1 MPKRLVSKVVLL
13 CCFCFLLSSRM
24 NVKANS
30 SSVQVSVDKSAA
42 TVTVTVTDA
51 SLSGKEVSIIC
62 YDPSWNGAQTDW
74 SVKSGHVAYLGQRK
88 LGTPATFTF
97 RLNSKVAEGNYTLVL
112 GADGKKVEQK
122 FSFDA
127 PKKDTGVGPVHVD
140 PPIIEDKKAASLK
153 APSIKVKVKGKKVT
167 VSWKKIK
174 GAKGYQVYTAKKKKG
189 KYKRIATLKKATKVK
204 YTFSLKKKKKCYIK
218 VRAYKKV
225 SGKMVYSKYSK
236 IKKASKAKKASKK

>member
-1 MPKRLVSKVVLL
+1 MPKRLVSKVFLL
-13 CCFCFLLSSRM
+13 CCFCFLLSLPV

-30 SSVQVSVDKSAA
+30 SSVQISTDKSAA
-42 TVTVTVTDA
+42 TVRVTVTDA
-51 SLSGKEVSIIC
+51 SFHGKEVSIVC

-74 SVKSGHVAYLGQRK
+74 SVKSGHVAYLGQTK
-88 LGTPATFTF
+88 LGTPSTFTF
-97 RLNSKVAEGNYTLVL
+97 RLNSKAAEGNYTLVL
-112 GADGKKVEQK
+112 GVGGNKIEQK

-127 PKKDTGVGPVHVD
+127 PKKDTDGDTGYVKPPV
-140 PPIIEDKKAASLK
+140 IENKKTVSLK

-189 KYKRIATLKKATKVK
+189 KYKRITTLKKATKVK

-236 IKKASKAKKASKK
+236 IKKASKK